1 MIKSLLCSDTKL
13 TDDGFVPLLRKSP
26 FKLFN
31 STLRFVYG
39 DEVRGEI
46 LLLYLLKLITLKV
59 EAIFRTVKLDTR
71 KLLRL
76 YRSIEY
82 E

>member
-1 MIKSLLCSDTKL
+1 MTKSKVKSLLYSDAKL

-39 DEVRGEI
+39 DEVRG
-46 LLLYLLKLITLKV
+46 
-59 EAIFRTVKLDTR
+59 D
-71 KLLRL
+71 
-76 YRSIEY
+76 
-82 E
+82 